1 MRFFSFLVL
10 AALWWARVAAAPAAS
25 VVIGSPFLQTFDRD
39 VTTGSPVNWQVAV
52 HPNGFVY
59 AGNNLRLLE
68 FDGVTW
74 RGRKFSNTLSP
85 ETLTID
91 AKGRIWGS
99 IGEEIDC
106 FSADADGNWVKAS
119 RKESLAEADRKFG
132 AFIGAVSVTNGTYF
146 VAARQLVWFRTDDTV
161 RVWRATTAFESIW
174 TMGGVV
180 YVTEKG
186 RGFVRVEADGSLA
199 QVAVAGEVPLILKGV
214 AGKTADGSA
223 ILLTARGPMS
233 WRGPGRPLVALS
245 AATAARLAE
254 EPAVAAVAL
263 TDGRFALGTV
273 KSGLL
278 ILSASGEIQRQIDER
293 HGLLSPRVNGLAEDA
308 EGGLWLA
315 QHNGLA
321 RVQVELPYERLSGEQ
336 GYRGSVRAVIRHG
349 GRLYVGHA
357 DGVSRQD
364 PVTGKLQALAGVPT
378 NTNGTICFLAV
389 GERLVASVSG
399 VREIT
404 ADGELRLVAE
414 TPANSLTASRRHAG
428 AFFAATPGKGL
439 WLFTPT
445 PAGSW
450 RAQGPVAA
458 VPTRLVKLLDSG
470 DGFVWGTTVGGAVW
484 RADFRNGLR
493 LDAPVETYGPT
504 QGVPETTGSDYRQI
518 FQLGGKVTVS
528 NDKGLLCFDPAAQR
542 FAPDSRIG
550 GLPGP
555 KFPNIVEPNGDG
567 TYWAQCGNGGVLAGI
582 AQFVH
587 VVSQGP
593 VNWRAEPWPEG
604 PLNWVT
610 VNSHFADPAFG
621 KVWFATQ
628 SGVVAA
634 DATWTP
640 GERPR
645 PAWAPAIREV
655 TTTQGRVVFTGTWS
669 DGPERTWT
677 ENESAVRFSYA
688 APTYGV
694 DHAGRPH
701 ARYRSRLDGL
711 DADWGP
717 WTTETLATYTNLP
730 GRNFVFRVQARD
742 ILGNES
748 REARFAFA
756 IPPPW
761 WRTWWFVGIAGISG
775 VGSVAGVTRWL
786 ANRALRRRL
795 QMLEARSAVER
806 ERLRLARDLHD
817 EVGSGL
823 GRVILFAGEARRYQ
837 ADAVQLES
845 ALDRVRD
852 TAQELV
858 QHAREIVWAVSP
870 QHDTLAS
877 VIERLGDYAEETLRA
892 AGIACRVD
900 AAGGAD
906 LPVVML
912 GSEARHSLFLALK
925 EAVHNCVKYS
935 GAKTAEF
942 RLHVAEQHLV
952 VTLCDH
958 GRGFSPGE
966 KQGTGHGLVNIAA
979 RAEAFHGEATVTSEV
994 GKGTTVTLRVP
1005 LGGKP
1010 AAVS

>member
-1 MRFFSFLVL
+1 
-10 AALWWARVAAAPAAS
+10 
-25 VVIGSPFLQTFDRD
+25 
-39 VTTGSPVNWQVAV
+39 
-52 HPNGFVY
+52 
-59 AGNNLRLLE
+59 
-68 FDGVTW
+68 
-74 RGRKFSNTLSP
+74 
-85 ETLTID
+85 
-91 AKGRIWGS
+91 
-99 IGEEIDC
+99 
-106 FSADADGNWVKAS
+106 
-119 RKESLAEADRKFG
+119 
-132 AFIGAVSVTNGTYF
+132 
-146 VAARQLVWFRTDDTV
+146 
-161 RVWRATTAFESIW
+161 
-174 TMGGVV
+174 
-180 YVTEKG
+180 
-186 RGFVRVEADGSLA
+186 
-199 QVAVAGEVPLILKGV
+199 
-214 AGKTADGSA
+214 
-223 ILLTARGPMS
+223 
-233 WRGPGRPLVALS
+233 
-245 AATAARLAE
+245 
-254 EPAVAAVAL
+254 
-263 TDGRFALGTV
+263 
-273 KSGLL
+273 
-278 ILSASGEIQRQIDER
+278 
-293 HGLLSPRVNGLAEDA
+293 
-308 EGGLWLA
+308 
-315 QHNGLA
+315 
-321 RVQVELPYERLSGEQ
+321 
-336 GYRGSVRAVIRHG
+336 
-349 GRLYVGHA
+349 
-357 DGVSRQD
+357 
-364 PVTGKLQALAGVPT
+364 
-378 NTNGTICFLAV
+378 
-389 GERLVASVSG
+389 
-399 VREIT
+399 
-404 ADGELRLVAE
+404 
-414 TPANSLTASRRHAG
+414 
-428 AFFAATPGKGL
+428 
-439 WLFTPT
+439 
-445 PAGSW
+445 
-450 RAQGPVAA
+450 
-458 VPTRLVKLLDSG
+458 
-470 DGFVWGTTVGGAVW
+470 
-484 RADFRNGLR
+484 
-493 LDAPVETYGPT
+493 
-504 QGVPETTGSDYRQI
+504 
-518 FQLGGKVTVS
+518 
-528 NDKGLLCFDPAAQR
+528 
-542 FAPDSRIG
+542 
-550 GLPGP
+550 
-555 KFPNIVEPNGDG
+555 
-567 TYWAQCGNGGVLAGI
+567 
-582 AQFVH
+582 
-587 VVSQGP
+587 
-593 VNWRAEPWPEG
+593 
-604 PLNWVT
+604 VT